1 MSNQLEQD
9 QERWEQDRRM
19 TKQEAPPPSSYE
31 EYLLLTEKDK
41 LRLLKQNRAK
51 RPNARLDR
59 QEEARP

>member
-9 QERWEQDRRM
+9 QERWEQDQRM

-51 RPNARLDR
+51 KPNKGIDR
-59 QEEARP
+59 KDGAQ